1 MKTFEVDRDTS
12 GRPPRAAGLLLMGAA
27 LAYYAYGSA
36 AGAPLGR
43 ALLALWVFL
52 AVALFAALLWWMP
65 ARLRYALA
73 EDALEIRHFLGTRRI
88 LLENVRRVEP
98 VRYALGR
105 RSGSAA
111 LPGYYVGRFQSNLDR
126 LTAYAGRPA
135 GEGVLLV
142 LATGE
147 QVLLSPRKPKLML
160 AQLRRG
166 LTEGD
171 RDAEQG

>member
-12 GRPPRAAGLLLMGAA
+12 SRPLRAAGLLFMGAA

-36 AGAPLGR
+36 AGTPLGR

-52 AVALFAALLWWMP
+52 AVAFFAALLWWMP
-65 ARLRYALA
+65 ARLRYTLTK
-73 EDALEIRHFLGTRRI
+73 DALEIRHFLGTRRI

-142 LATGE
+142 LGTGE
-147 QVLLSPRKPKLML
+147 QVLLTPRKPKLLL
-160 AQLRRG
+160 AQLRQAVP
-166 LTEGD
+166 EGSGD
-171 RDAEQG
+171 EQ